1 MSTNSKRPILIILII
16 LFVGCLLGTM
26 LQSLINGLIPEGSLV
41 YNFFNEMQ
49 QLGFGDYKNNP
60 DGWIDLGILRF
71 KLGFEFDLGILS
83 ILGLAISWYFLR
95 YFK

>member
-1 MSTNSKRPILIILII
+1 MSVNSKRSIYVILVI
-16 LFVGCLLGTM
+16 LFIGCLLGTM
-26 LQSLINGLIPEGSLV
+26 LQSLIMSIIPEDTLV
-41 YNFFNEMQ
+41 YNFFNNIYE
-49 QLGFGDYKNNP
+49 LGFGDYKNNP
-60 DGWIDLGILRF
+60 EGWINLGILRF